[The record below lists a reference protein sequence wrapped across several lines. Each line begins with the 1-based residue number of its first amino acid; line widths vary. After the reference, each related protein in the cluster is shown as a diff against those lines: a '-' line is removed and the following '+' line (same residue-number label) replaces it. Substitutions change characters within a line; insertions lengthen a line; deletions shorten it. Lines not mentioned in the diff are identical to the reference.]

1 MTRRFNPGFYT
12 LFCFIG
18 SVILL
23 LSSCK
28 GNSSDSNLIPAD
40 VIQNPNTADGDADA
54 SEMPVLEFEKDFH
67 DFGRVIQG
75 EKVSFG
81 FKFTNK
87 GKSDL
92 IISRVSS
99 SCGCTVPD
107 FPKTPI
113 KPGETHKIDVKFDS
127 EGRRG
132 YQNKTITIVSNTQP
146 NTQVIRIKAEVIL
159 PEETN

>member
-1 MTRRFNPGFYT
+1 MKTFSMLRFSI
-12 LFCFIG
+12 LIIG
-18 SVILL
+18 LSALL
-23 LSSCK
+23 LTSCHLK
-28 GNSSDSNLIPAD
+28 QADKELLPSDI
-40 VIQNPNTADGDADA
+40 VKNPNSANGSIDADQ
-54 SEMPVLEFEKDFH
+54 MPVLQFESDFH

-81 FKFTNK
+81 FKFTNT

-92 IISRVSS
+92 IISNVTS

-113 KPGETHKIDVKFDS
+113 KPGESHKIDVKFDS

-132 YQNKTITIVSNTQP
+132 FQNKTVTISSNTQP
-146 NTQVIRIKAEVIL
+146 STQVVRIKAEVIL
-159 PEETN
+159 PEEIK

>member
-1 MTRRFNPGFYT
+1 MKIIFFPRLSF
-12 LFCFIG
+12 
-18 SVILL
+18 LL
-23 LSSCK
+23 IIACAFSLSSCNPK
-28 GNSSDSNLIPAD
+28 QSDKNLLPSDI
-40 VIQNPNTADGDADA
+40 VKNPNSASGINNADK
-54 SEMPVLEFEKDFH
+54 MPVLEFESDFH

-81 FKFTNK
+81 FKFTNT

-92 IISRVSS
+92 IISGVSS

-113 KPGETHKIDVKFDS
+113 KPGNSHKIDVKFDS

-132 YQNKTITIVSNTQP
+132 YQNKTVTISSNTQP
-146 NTQVIRIKAEVIL
+146 STRVIRIKAEIVL
-159 PEETN
+159 PEEIK

>member
-1 MTRRFNPGFYT
+1 MKIFSKLWF
-12 LFCFIG
+12 
-18 SVILL
+18 SILL
-23 LSSCK
+23 VGLSMLFMTSC
-28 GNSSDSNLIPAD
+28 NLKQTDKELLPAD
-40 VIQNPNTADGDADA
+40 IVNNPNSASGSIDADQ
-54 SEMPVLEFEKDFH
+54 MPVLQFESDFH

-81 FKFTNK
+81 FKFTNS

-92 IISRVSS
+92 IISSVTS

-113 KPGETHKIDVKFDS
+113 KPGESHKIDVKFDS

-132 YQNKTITIVSNTQP
+132 FQNKTVTINSNTQP
-146 NTQVIRIKAEVIL
+146 STQVVRIKAEIIL
-159 PEETN
+159 PEEIK